1 MIFLA
6 TTEEKLALII
16 LSVCLVAIG
25 GLIIAALVLRI
36 RSARRQ
42 EIKRI
47 KDLENKEVTEE
58 EKNEFLLVYGGSE
71 NICDVV
77 LQRSKI
83 NVTVK
88 DVEKVSG
95 EGLKNLEFIRKNMV
109 TWLLLIISVI
119 VNFIFYGININTFL
133 ESIIATSLATFLY
146 DCIKNIRNSIK
157 NRKEHLG

>member
-95 EGLKNLEFIRKNMV
+95 EGLKNLGASNV
-109 TWLLLIISVI
+109 LIIGNEVRSSFDDRAEYVYEI
-119 VNFIFYGININTFL
+119 L
-133 ESIIATSLATFLY
+133 
-146 DCIKNIRNSIK
+146 KK
-157 NRKEHLG
+157 